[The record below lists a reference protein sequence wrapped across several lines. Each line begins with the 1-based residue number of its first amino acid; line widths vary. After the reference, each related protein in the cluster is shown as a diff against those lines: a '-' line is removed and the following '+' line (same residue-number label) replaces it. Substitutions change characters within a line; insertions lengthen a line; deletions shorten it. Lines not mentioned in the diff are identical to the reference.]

1 MLIIFGNVIPATDAS
16 LPIKAGWFAL
26 NTTNDRHKIMKHVQI
41 TGSILNFK
49 QKYGFVY
56 AKPFWRTQNWNMHLT
71 RKGRLF
77 FDKLHYQHFA
87 LLVECIRLNQHNKWV
102 ANEMPYQVRFLD
114 GWADFAEKHDGDRKK
129 ILVPKTQTYL
139 SLMVDEANNNIVV
152 EPFPDQRDRDASYLF
167 SITMTE
173 LYTIE
178 QMIVDGDIE
187 LVEDSQE

>member
-1 MLIIFGNVIPATDAS
+1 
-16 LPIKAGWFAL
+16 
-26 NTTNDRHKIMKHVQI
+26 
-41 TGSILNFK
+41 
-49 QKYGFVY
+49 
-56 AKPFWRTQNWNMHLT
+56 
-71 RKGRLF
+71 
-77 FDKLHYQHFA
+77 
-87 LLVECIRLNQHNKWV
+87 
-102 ANEMPYQVRFLD
+102 MPYQVRFLD